1 MRIAASKKKLPPEKQ
16 LLKALTG
23 LQVFGLG
30 MSHYYVWVCH

>member
-1 MRIAASKKKLPPEKQ
+1 MRIAAKQKEAAPEKQ